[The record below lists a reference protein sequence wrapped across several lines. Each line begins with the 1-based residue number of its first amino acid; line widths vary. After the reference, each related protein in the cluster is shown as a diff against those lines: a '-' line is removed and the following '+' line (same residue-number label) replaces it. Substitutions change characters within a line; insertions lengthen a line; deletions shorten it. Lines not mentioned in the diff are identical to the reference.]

1 MARLYNM
8 DIVECEDGLYESLD
22 ALVEYAKANPKEF
35 VVYSDVEVVSVDTET
50 GELRIVYKMID
61 EYDEND
67 NEVWVTKTE
76 TFEYNLKDMM
86 TLVA

>member
-1 MARLYNM
+1 
-8 DIVECEDGLYESLD
+8 
-22 ALVEYAKANPKEF
+22 
-35 VVYSDVEVVSVDTET
+35 
-50 GELRIVYKMID
+50 MID